1 MYYVIPVNSAVSW
14 WYSCRWKPVE
24 ISFHPII
31 TMEIVFPGWR
41 WIPTAH
47 QNLRFQSTQSTE
59 CRLETNRLVSVWCCV
74 VIVYLISLLV
84 RPSYYLISDRL
95 DTLTF

>member
-14 WYSCRWKPVE
+14 WHSCRWKPVE

-31 TMEIVFPGWR
+31 TMDIY
-41 WIPTAH
+41 

-59 CRLETNRLVSVWCCV
+59 CRLETNRLVSVWCFV
-74 VIVYLISLLV
+74 S
-84 RPSYYLISDRL
+84 
-95 DTLTF
+95 